1 MMFHVCCLL
10 GVIPRSIS
18 TLLRGQQLLRGFSQ
32 SKVANFDIEDDDVEV
47 VEVRLGSCM
56 FTHIIPCN

>member
-1 MMFHVCCLL
+1 MMFC
-10 GVIPRSIS
+10 VIPRSIS

>member
-10 GVIPRSIS
+10 CVIPRSIS

-32 SKVANFDIEDDDVEV
+32 SKVANFDIEDDDVECGRGA
-47 VEVRLGSCM
+47 VRFMHVHVYHSM
-56 FTHIIPCN
+56 